1 MRSGNGKTFREPER
15 TIPVYG
21 STEVLVVGG
30 GPAGVCAAI
39 AAARAGAEVTL
50 VERYGCLGGL
60 STGGLVIW
68 IDRMT
73 DWEGRL
79 VVGGIGKEITDACA
93 AEKALIGPPPEQWG
107 LIIIGALGG
116 ILPDV
121 VDSSPLWSIKL
132 REKIPSMSKY
142 NDFHGFFHWTV
153 PAKKWPLGMLTQ
165 ILLIAASLWYLVF

>member
-1 MRSGNGKTFREPER
+1 MLFTTHSLVGAALGSATGNP
-15 TIPVYG
+15 Y
-21 STEVLVVGG
+21 
-30 GPAGVCAAI
+30 AGF
-39 AAARAGAEVTL
+39 
-50 VERYGCLGGL
+50 LGGFL
-60 STGGLVIW
+60 SHHLMDALPHFDQGSFRVRERRALYLGDINFEENTIGTFGARDWAMLFIDWLVS
-68 IDRMT
+68 
-73 DWEGRL
+73 
-79 VVGGIGKEITDACA
+79 
-93 AEKALIGPPPEQWG
+93 LILFAIIFISSPPEQWG